1 MKGGKKMA
9 FTLNEV
15 DRVEILTLQDN
26 YIDVAAFDGTDVV
39 KRAMPLKDGEIKNS
53 ILAEH
58 GFSAVVT
65 VFVGGAPRSILFD
78 FGFSPQGAAF
88 NADALGLDLSNIEAM
103 VLSHGHMDH
112 FGGLLSLV
120 EKVGK
125 EGIELILHPK
135 AFRKPRYLKVSE
147 TLKVGLP
154 ALPKEKIK
162 DARVVLIESEKPRP
176 LLDNRLLFLGE
187 IPKKTDFEKGFPRMF
202 YDEDGQSKWD
212 PIEDDTAVAALV
224 KGKGLIIL
232 SGCAHSG
239 IVNTVKYAQEVTGID
254 KVYAVMGGFHLTG
267 ADFEPV
273 IEPTTDALKALNPT
287 YIIPTHCTGR
297 KAVMHLEREMPDKF
311 LLNMSGTRMVFAA

>member
-1 MKGGKKMA
+1 MT
-9 FTLNEV
+9 FILNEV
-15 DRVEILTLQDN
+15 DRVEIQTLQDN

-65 VFVGGAPRSILFD
+65 ATAGGTSRNLLFD

-88 NADALGLDLSNIEAM
+88 NADALGLDLSSIEAM

-112 FGGLLSLV
+112 FGGLLALV

-125 EGIELILHPK
+125 QGIELILHPQ
-135 AFRKPRYLKVSE
+135 AFRKPRYIKVSE
-147 TLKVGLP
+147 TLKVNLP
-154 ALPKEKIK
+154 ALPREKI
-162 DARVVLIESEKPRP
+162 AEAGVVLIESQEPRP
-176 LLDNRLLFLGE
+176 LLDSRLLFLGQ

-202 YDEDGQSKWD
+202 YDEDGRSKWD
-212 PIEDDTAVAALV
+212 PIEDDTAVAAHV

-239 IVNTVKYAQEVTGID
+239 IVNTVKYAQDLTGVD
-254 KVYAVMGGFHLTG
+254 KIYAVMGGFHLTG
-267 ADFEPV
+267 ADFEP
-273 IEPTTDALKALNPT
+273 IIKPTADALKALDPT

-297 KAVMHLEREMPDKF
+297 KAVMHLEKEMPDKF

>member
-1 MKGGKKMA
+1 MV
-9 FTLNEV
+9 FSLNEV
-15 DRVEILTLQDN
+15 DKLEILTLQDN
-26 YIDVAAFDGTDVV
+26 YIDVAAFDGTDIV

-58 GFSAVVT
+58 GFSAVVSVT
-65 VFVGGAPRSILFD
+65 TEGAPRSILFD

-88 NADALGLDLSNIEAM
+88 NAEALGLDLSSIEAM

-112 FGGLLSLV
+112 FGGLSALV

-125 EGIELILHPK
+125 EGIELVLHPK

-147 TLKVGLP
+147 TVKVNLP
-154 ALPKEKIK
+154 ALSREKIA
-162 DARVVLIESEKPRP
+162 DARISLIESEKPRP
-176 LLDNRLLFLGE
+176 LLDGRLLFLGE
-187 IPKKTDFEKGFPRMF
+187 IPKKTAFEKGFPRMF

-212 PIEDDTAVAALV
+212 PIEDDTAIVALV
-224 KGKGLIIL
+224 QGKGLVII

-239 IVNTVKYAQEVTGID
+239 IVNTVKYAQEITGVD
-254 KVYAVMGGFHLTG
+254 KIYAVMGGFHLTG
-267 ADFEPV
+267 ADFEPA
-273 IEPTTDALKALNPT
+273 IEPTTEALKALNPT

-311 LLNMSGTRMVFAA
+311 LLNMSGTKMVFAA

>member
-1 MKGGKKMA
+1 MA

-15 DRVEILTLQDN
+15 DKVEILTLQDN

-65 VFVGGAPRSILFD
+65 ATVGGSARSILFD

-88 NADALGLDLSNIEAM
+88 NADALDLDLSGIEAM

-112 FGGLLSLV
+112 FGGLASLI
-120 EKVGK
+120 ERVGQ
-125 EGIELILHPK
+125 EGIELVLHPK

-147 TLKVGLP
+147 TVKVNLP
-154 ALPKEKIK
+154 ALSREKIA
-162 DARVVLIESEKPRP
+162 DARIALIESEKPRP
-176 LLDNRLLFLGE
+176 LLDGRLLFLGE
-187 IPKKTDFEKGFPRMF
+187 IPKRTDFEKGFPRMF
-202 YDEDGQSKWD
+202 YDEEGESKWD
-212 PIEDDTAVAALV
+212 PIEDDTAVATLV

-239 IVNTVKYAQEVTGID
+239 IINTVKYAQEITGVEKI
-254 KVYAVMGGFHLTG
+254 YAVMGGFHLTG

-273 IEPTTDALKALNPT
+273 IEPTTEALKALDPT

-311 LLNMSGTRMVFAA
+311 LLNMSGTKMVFAA

>member
-1 MKGGKKMA
+1 MA
-9 FTLNEV
+9 LTLNEV
-15 DRVEILTLQDN
+15 DKVEILTLQDN

-65 VFVGGAPRSILFD
+65 ATVGGSARSILFD

-88 NADALGLDLSNIEAM
+88 NADALDLDLSGIEAM

-112 FGGLLSLV
+112 FGGLAALI
-120 EKVGK
+120 ERVGQ
-125 EGIELILHPK
+125 EGIELVLHPK

-147 TLKVGLP
+147 TVKVNLP
-154 ALPKEKIK
+154 ALSREKIA
-162 DARVVLIESEKPRP
+162 DARIALIESEKPRP
-176 LLDNRLLFLGE
+176 LLDGRLLFLGE
-187 IPKKTDFEKGFPRMF
+187 IPKRTDFEKGFPRMF
-202 YDEDGQSKWD
+202 YDEEGESKWD
-212 PIEDDTAVAALV
+212 PIEDDTAVATLV

-239 IVNTVKYAQEVTGID
+239 IINTVKYAQEITGVEKI
-254 KVYAVMGGFHLTG
+254 YAVMGGFHLTG

-273 IEPTTDALKALNPT
+273 IEPTTEALKALDPT

-311 LLNMSGTRMVFAA
+311 LLNMSGTKMVFAA

>member
-1 MKGGKKMA
+1 MA
-9 FTLNEV
+9 FPLNEV
-15 DRVEILTLQDN
+15 DKVEMLTLQDN

-65 VFVGGAPRSILFD
+65 VTVGDAPRSILFD
-78 FGFSPQGAAF
+78 FGFSPQGAAS
-88 NADALGLDLSNIEAM
+88 NTEALSLDLSSIEAM

-112 FGGLLSLV
+112 FGGLSALI

-147 TLKVGLP
+147 TVKVNLP
-154 ALPKEKIK
+154 TLSREKIT
-162 DARVVLIESEKPRP
+162 DARIALVESEKPRP
-176 LLDNRLLFLGE
+176 LLDGRLLFLGE
-187 IPKKTDFEKGFPRMF
+187 IPKRTDFEKGFPRMF

-212 PIEDDTAVAALV
+212 PIEDDTAIVAHL
-224 KGKGLIIL
+224 KGKGLIVL

-239 IVNTVKYAQEVTGID
+239 IINTVKYAQEVTGVD
-254 KVYAVMGGFHLTG
+254 KIYAVMGGFHLTG

-273 IEPTTDALKALNPT
+273 IEPTTEALKTLNPT

-297 KAVMHLEREMPDKF
+297 KAVMHLEKEMPDKF

>member
-1 MKGGKKMA
+1 MA
-9 FTLNEV
+9 FTLREV

-26 YIDVAAFDGTDVV
+26 YIDVAAFDSTDVM

-65 VFVGGAPRSILFD
+65 VTADDASRSLLFD
-78 FGFSPQGAAF
+78 FGFSPQGAAS
-88 NADALGLDLSNIEAM
+88 NAEALGLDLSEIEAM

-112 FGGLLSLV
+112 FGGLPALV
-120 EKVGK
+120 EKIGK
-125 EGIELILHPK
+125 KGIELILHPK

-147 TLKVGLP
+147 TTKIGLP
-154 ALPKEKIK
+154 ALPKEKLEE
-162 DARVVLIESEKPRP
+162 AQVVLVESEKPLP
-176 LLDNRLLFLGE
+176 LLGGRLLFLGE
-187 IPKKTDFEKGFPRMF
+187 IPKRTAFEKGFPRMF

-212 PIEDDTAVAALV
+212 PIEDDTAVAIHL
-224 KGKGLIIL
+224 KGKGLIVL

-239 IVNTVKYAQEVTGID
+239 IINTVKYAREATGVD
-254 KVYAVMGGFHLTG
+254 KLFAVMGGFHLTG

-273 IEPTTDALKALNPT
+273 IDPTTDALKELDRA

-297 KAVMHLEREMPDKF
+297 KAVMHLEKEMPDKF
-311 LLNMSGTRMVFAA
+311 LLNMSGTKMVFAA

>member
-1 MKGGKKMA
+1 MA

-15 DRVEILTLQDN
+15 DKVEILTLQDN

-65 VFVGGAPRSILFD
+65 ATVGGSARSILFD

-88 NADALGLDLSNIEAM
+88 NADALDLDLSGIEAM

-112 FGGLLSLV
+112 FGGLASLI
-120 EKVGK
+120 ERVGQ
-125 EGIELILHPK
+125 EGIELVLHPK

-147 TLKVGLP
+147 SVKINLP
-154 ALPKEKIK
+154 ALSREKIA
-162 DARVVLIESEKPRP
+162 DARIALIESEKPRP
-176 LLDNRLLFLGE
+176 LLDGRLLFLGE
-187 IPKKTDFEKGFPRMF
+187 IPKRTDFEKGFPRMF
-202 YDEDGQSKWD
+202 YDEEGESKWD
-212 PIEDDTAVAALV
+212 PIEDDTAVATLV

-239 IVNTVKYAQEVTGID
+239 IINTVKYAQEITGVEKI
-254 KVYAVMGGFHLTG
+254 YAVMGGFHLTG

-273 IEPTTDALKALNPT
+273 IEPTTEALKALDPT

-311 LLNMSGTRMVFAA
+311 LLNMSGTKMVFAA